1 MNVQKTV
8 TFRYLYTSFR
18 QKVKKRE
25 KYCLGMTQKTHK
37 NVGIFI
43 LRKPAD
49 LELEGFF
56 KRHFTTVKFFQG
68 SIMNPIDLGRVK
80 VQIINHLYIT
90 TLYLVN
96 PIINNPLVLS
106 IFLFYSLGIH
116 IFLKS
121 NLVIVFFIGFSL
133 FDNFNLAAPTLFQI
147 FYFCRFQN
155 YVDIFF
161 AFWLAIFS
169 IKVPKGYLPP
179 NIQQKCIFL
188 GKV

>member
-43 LRKPAD
+43 LRKPPD

-106 IFLFYSLGIH
+106 IFLFFSLGIH

-121 NLVIVFFIGFSL
+121 YLVIFFLLAFLYLIILILLPQLSFRYFIFVDSRIMQIYFLPFGQL
-133 FDNFNLAAPTLFQI
+133 FFQ
-147 FYFCRFQN
+147 
-155 YVDIFF
+155 
-161 AFWLAIFS
+161 
-169 IKVPKGYLPP
+169 
-179 NIQQKCIFL
+179 
-188 GKV
+188 